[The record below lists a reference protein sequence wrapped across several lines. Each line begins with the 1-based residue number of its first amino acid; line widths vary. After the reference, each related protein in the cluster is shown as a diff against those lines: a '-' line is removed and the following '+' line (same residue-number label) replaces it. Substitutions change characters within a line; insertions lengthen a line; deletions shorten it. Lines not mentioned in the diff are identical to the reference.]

1 MATIEAL
8 IKAAEAADAA
18 GNEEDAR
25 VLLAEVQRMQAEK
38 SKTANKPKTAKA
50 TGSGALRTLAQGI
63 TLGFGDEAEAYVRST
78 FTGKDRDDLLKE
90 IRGDIKSFSRARPA
104 LATGLEVGGAILPS
118 LVPAGLVAR
127 GALAGAKAGGLGRT
141 ALQGAKYGAAEGA
154 VAGFGAGEGGL
165 ANRLESAAMGGAVGG
180 TLGAAAPFAVA
191 AGADVGARALDGLGL
206 SGPERAAKLAERRVG
221 KALER
226 EGLTPESTLER
237 LQTAQAAGAPMMP
250 ADIGEATRGAAYAAQ
265 AVPSATRT
273 GVLESLMERSVEQG
287 GRIADVTAEKMD
299 ASGSYGLDFLE
310 ELYESQAAKFKPLYD
325 AADIDIPAEP
335 FRKFAERKVFKD
347 AFKAVQS
354 RADTLGE
361 EPLADLATTLEGDMV
376 PTSYLQKIAQ
386 GLDRVINANTDTVT
400 GKLND
405 TARDVLTVRNQF
417 KAEIGELNDAFK
429 KADAQF
435 ADYSD
440 MRRAFDVGDSFEKLS
455 EQEFARKIAKM
466 KPDEVEAMKVG
477 MITKIRNI
485 ASGSDRT
492 DYVQRLFGSPKRREA
507 LRKAF
512 PDAASFEQFEEYM
525 RAEAAIQR
533 TQRRVLGGSDTQR
546 NIQEMAEQGVDPA
559 TMLQLF
565 TGGRGEAMRQAAG
578 ALSSRM
584 QGIGAP
590 VAEQMSE
597 MLFARTPQAQQR
609 AMQRLSGRQMQD
621 AMMRRNIGL
630 RPELYG
636 GILGAAVGLKTD
648 EY

>member
-1 MATIEAL
+1 
-8 IKAAEAADAA
+8 
-18 GNEEDAR
+18 
-25 VLLAEVQRMQAEK
+25 
-38 SKTANKPKTAKA
+38 
-50 TGSGALRTLAQGI
+50 
-63 TLGFGDEAEAYVRST
+63 
-78 FTGKDRDDLLKE
+78 LLKE
-90 IRGDIKSFSRARPA
+90 IRSDIKSFSRARPA

-141 ALQGAKYGAAEGA
+141 AMQGAKYGAAEGA

-206 SGPERAAKLAERRVG
+206 SGTERAAKLAERRVG

-226 EGLTPESTLER
+226 EGLTPESALER
-237 LQTAQAAGAPMMP
+237 LQASQAAGAPMMP

-265 AVPSATRT
+265 AVPSSTRT

-299 ASGSYGLDFLE
+299 ATGAYGLDFLD
-310 ELYESQAAKFKPLYD
+310 ELYESQAAKFQPLYD
-325 AADIDIPAEP
+325 AADVDIPAEP
-335 FRKFAERKVFKD
+335 FRKFADRKVFKD

-361 EPLADLATTLEGDMV
+361 EPLADLATTLEADMV

-417 KAEIGELNDAFK
+417 KAEIGDLNDAFK

-512 PDAASFEQFEEYM
+512 PDEASFDQFEEYM

-565 TGGRGEAMRQAAG
+565 TGGRGEAVRQAAG

-609 AMQRLSGRQMQD
+609 AMQRLKC
-621 AMMRRNIGL
+621 
-630 RPELYG
+630 
-636 GILGAAVGLKTD
+636 KTP
-648 EY
+648 